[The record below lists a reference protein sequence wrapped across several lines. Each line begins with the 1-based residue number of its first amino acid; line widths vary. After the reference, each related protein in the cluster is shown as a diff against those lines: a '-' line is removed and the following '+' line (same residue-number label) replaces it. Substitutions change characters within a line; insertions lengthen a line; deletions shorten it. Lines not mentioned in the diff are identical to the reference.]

1 MSEITDQTL
10 VCRQCGKEFIFT
22 QGERLFYERK
32 GLTLPLRC
40 PQCRVN
46 KNNQTQP
53 LVCSHCHTELEK
65 GEALF
70 CTACLATAELEGEL
84 KNRELQNSVE
94 DLKSKIEGLESQRE
108 EMVETLAIKD
118 KAVSDLQKKVS
129 NFEFDSRSIRELS
142 SSMALM
148 HKSMQEFDSRM
159 GGLEQAQ
166 TMINQR
172 MLQLV
177 QKMHEV
183 YDNISLVDL
192 IKRSFKSYPRED
204 PTERITETR

>member
-1 MSEITDQTL
+1 MSEFTDQTL
-10 VCRQCGKEFIFT
+10 VCRQCGKEFVFT

-32 GLTLPLRC
+32 GLTLPHRC
-40 PQCRVN
+40 PQCRVA
-46 KNNQTQP
+46 KNSQTQP
-53 LVCSHCHTELEK
+53 MVCSHCHTELEK

-84 KNRELQNSVE
+84 KNRELQNAVE
-94 DLKSKIEGLESQRE
+94 ELKAKIESLESQRE
-108 EMVETLAIKD
+108 DMVEALSVKD
-118 KAVSDLQKKVS
+118 KTVADLQKKVS
-129 NFEFDSRSIRELS
+129 DFEFDSRSIREIS

-148 HKSMQEFDSRM
+148 HKSMQDFDSRM
-159 GGLEQAQ
+159 SGLEQAQ
-166 TMINQR
+166 TTINQR

-192 IKRSFKSYPRED
+192 IKRSFRSYPRED
-204 PTERITETR
+204 TTERVTETH